1 MMDMGGI
8 RSLLVAATAAGEEM
22 RPLMAEPDM
31 DPKMKAFG
39 NLCLA
44 LVGLTA
50 AIVEKCLVPMTG
62 GAAMDGSGRAG
73 PPPPPKPSPGLK
85 ELREC
90 LDRAD
95 TESVLFDANL
105 GPAPLGNRNS
115 LANSF
120 SAGIRAAAIDS
131 AMEKGEDPAEA
142 IRALNDALDCVTDMD
157 FIGLKSE
164 MQKPRPGSNAEPKN
178 YCTMP
183 LKLRF
188 EDRNSRLHFERTMKS
203 FCGLR
208 AVMSLPKKIRDEQS
222 LFAKALRD
230 RYPDEMVT
238 VRPDTASL
246 HFVAFK
252 KRATEKR
259 WARCSETLPI
269 PHNILLPEYKGRAAI
284 ILSTAAE
291 GEPSFP
297 VSVPE
302 QNS

>member
-1 MMDMGGI
+1 
-8 RSLLVAATAAGEEM
+8 
-22 RPLMAEPDM
+22 
-31 DPKMKAFG
+31 
-39 NLCLA
+39 
-44 LVGLTA
+44 
-50 AIVEKCLVPMTG
+50 
-62 GAAMDGSGRAG
+62 MDGANRSG

-90 LDRAD
+90 LDKAD
-95 TESVLFDANL
+95 TESILFDANL
-105 GPAPLGNRNS
+105 GPFPLGNRNS

-120 SAGIRAAAIDS
+120 STGIRTAAIE
-131 AMEKGEDPAEA
+131 AATQKGEDPAES

-164 MQKPRPGSNAEPKN
+164 IPKPRPGSNSEPKN

-188 EDRNSRLHFERTMKS
+188 EDRNSRLHFERTMKT

-230 RYPDEMVT
+230 RYPEEMVT
-238 VRPDTASL
+238 VRPDVASL
-246 HFVAFK
+246 HLVAFK
-252 KRATEKR
+252 KRATDRR
-259 WARCSETLPI
+259 WVRCSETMPI
-269 PHNILLPEYKGRAAI
+269 PHNILLPEYKGKTVV
-284 ILSTAAE
+284 ILPPAE
-291 GEPSFP
+291 GDSQ

-302 QNS
+302 QVNSTENSY